1 MGLEE
6 TIVGLAIGGS
16 AIIMT
21 FVSSQAFVDMLQFL
35 RGQASLGLTDLAA
48 AIRAQGVTNGVPAV
62 AEGLAN
68 VVLRA
73 QNYLDNQHPFHEGAF
88 SAIVLLEHIKTQAVA
103 DWPGGNL
110 PEPAMQFLKRS
121 CHHCRDVTVVEIK
134 LIIAP
139 GGPPSCPH
147 DRLIMRAAFLQLL
160 EDLWPVDDRLPLDL
174 RAQMLMAWHKN

>member
-88 SAIVLLEHIKTQAVA
+88 SAVLLLENIKTQAVA

-121 CHHCRDVTVVEIK
+121 CRHCRDVTVLEIK

-139 GGPPSCPH
+139 H
-147 DRLIMRAAFLQLL
+147 DRPAFLQLL
-160 EDLWPVDDRLPLDL
+160 EDLWPVDDRMPPDF
-174 RAQMLMAWHKN
+174 RARMLMAWHKN

>member
-1 MGLEE
+1 
-6 TIVGLAIGGS
+6 
-16 AIIMT
+16 
-21 FVSSQAFVDMLQFL
+21 MLQFL

-88 SAIVLLEHIKTQAVA
+88 SAVLLLENIKTQAVA

-121 CHHCRDVTVVEIK
+121 CRHCRDVTVAEIK
-134 LIIAP
+134 LIIVN
-139 GGPPSCPH
+139 
-147 DRLIMRAAFLQLL
+147 DRPAFLQLL
-160 EDLWPVDDRLPLDL
+160 EDLWPVDVRLPLDL